1 MITRKIVGTVAQL
14 FSNNPFLTSPRAHI
28 SSITAHRTLATF
40 ALDFNVG
47 KRLNGSKVAWNDSAT
62 KKKLALAER
71 RREIEE
77 VIDSSI
83 NESRGRA

>member
-28 SSITAHRTLATF
+28 SSITAHRTPATF

-47 KRLNGSKVAWNDSAT
+47 KCLNGSKVAWNGSAT
-62 KKKLALAER
+62 KKLALAER